1 MRSAKVQLIRAFEGH
16 GVERYEKF
24 GRGCQIFPRHNV
36 LVTVPLVAAISLDSK
51 NKSRRVVMKPKRKR
65 EPILAPHW
73 DDMDLPMTDGNPVD
87 ERIIPNYC
95 ALFYAKTAR
104 FSLVNIPGLNSPR
117 LVLYQLIV
125 GCEVAFWLVLLL
137 GLVARYLLH
146 REALSRWL
154 LLSLPAIDVL
164 LMVFTALDLRAG
176 TTATTAHGL
185 AAVYVGFTIAF
196 GSISVRWVDTHFAY
210 RFASGL
216 RRPKHLRDGRQFG
229 STLSFGCAVS
239 QHGSLRSR

>member
-1 MRSAKVQLIRAFEGH
+1 MLTQS
-16 GVERYEKF
+16 
-24 GRGCQIFPRHNV
+24 
-36 LVTVPLVAAISLDSK
+36 
-51 NKSRRVVMKPKRKR
+51 
-65 EPILAPHW
+65 
-73 DDMDLPMTDGNPVD
+73 
-87 ERIIPNYC
+87 
-95 ALFYAKTAR
+95 
-104 FSLVNIPGLNSPR
+104 
-117 LVLYQLIV
+117 LVLYLLIV

-196 GSISVRWVDTHFAY
+196 GSISLRWADTHFAY
-210 RFASGL
+210 RFASGPAPAKAPTGWKAVRFDFELWL
-216 RRPKHLRDGRQFG
+216 RCIAAWLIAFALIEALIAYVDNDAITQPLHTWHKFG
-229 STLSFGCAVS
+229 FGCVLLWFIFGPAW
-239 QHGSLRSR
+239 SLVFFRREAR